1 MKMNQIVLKNK
12 VNSFFQNKSAITT
25 LMLFVIG
32 FAVMMMPTLHA
43 YADGDLFAAG
53 KDQIKESFGKNST
66 IIYILYVIE
75 VLMAVFTYIRTK
87 NLMMLGGIAAV
98 MIFVNVAFG
107 LF

>member
-1 MKMNQIVLKNK
+1 MKMNKIVLKNK
-12 VNSFFQNKSAITT
+12 VNSFLQNKSAITT

-32 FAVMMMPTLHA
+32 FVIMMMPALHSHA
-43 YADGDLFAAG
+43 EDLFASG
-53 KDQIKESFGKNST
+53 KKQVEDSFGKEST

-75 VLMAVFTYIRTK
+75 ILMAVFTYIRTK
-87 NLMMLGGIAAV
+87 NLMMMGGIAAV

>member
-12 VNSFFQNKSAITT
+12 VNSFLQNKSAITT

-32 FAVMMMPTLHA
+32 FVIMMMPTLQAHA
-43 YADGDLFAAG
+43 EDLFAAG
-53 KDQIKESFGKNST
+53 KTQIKESFGKDST

-75 VLMAVFTYIRTK
+75 VLMAIFTYIRTK
-87 NLMMLGGIAAV
+87 NLMMMGGIAAV